1 MKEKIA
7 MIWAKVTA
15 WFRLW
20 PDIWAEVLAIVLF
33 IFMAP
38 LFGWIASHFGGVESG
53 ILQNL
58 IITGLEIS
66 FINAMVFL
74 GILLNFSII
83 FDWYKKKHAIE
94 KDWFSLTPWQRFA
107 TFLIIY
113 SSLFLSG
120 VLLISSLQ

>member
-1 MKEKIA
+1 MEKIKSLWTRF
-7 MIWAKVTA
+7 IA
-15 WFRLW
+15 WIKLW
-20 PDIWAEVLAIVLF
+20 PDIWAEVLAIAVF

-83 FDWYKKKHAIE
+83 FDWYKKKHVLS
-94 KDWFSLTPWQRFA
+94 KDWFNLTPWQRFA